1 MSETIWL
8 TIVILVAIGSISAIV
23 LYIVAKK
30 FYVYEDPR
38 IDEVVNILPNANCGG
53 CGYPGC
59 KAFAEACTKAED
71 LSNLFCPPGGSDN
84 MKNVAELLGLV
95 AVQKDPQVA
104 VLRCNGSNQN
114 RKKTSRYEGV
124 ENCSIASQFFGGD
137 TDCTY
142 GCLGYGECVDAC
154 TFDAMYM
161 DKDTGLPVIIE
172 NQCTACGACIKA
184 CPKDLIELRN
194 KGKKSRRIFV
204 SCMNE
209 DKGAAAKKA
218 CDVACIACNMCVKA
232 CKYDAI
238 TIVKQ
243 RAYIDFSKCVLC
255 RACVSVCPTNAI
267 HEVNFP
273 ARKVTA
279 EKVEETQLEA

>member
-1 MSETIWL
+1 
-8 TIVILVAIGSISAIV
+8 
-23 LYIVAKK
+23 
-30 FYVYEDPR
+30 
-38 IDEVVNILPNANCGG
+38 
-53 CGYPGC
+53 
-59 KAFAEACTKAED
+59 
-71 LSNLFCPPGGSDN
+71 
-84 MKNVAELLGLV
+84 
-95 AVQKDPQVA
+95 
-104 VLRCNGSNQN
+104 
-114 RKKTSRYEGV
+114 
-124 ENCSIASQFFGGD
+124 
-137 TDCTY
+137 
-142 GCLGYGECVDAC
+142 
-154 TFDAMYM
+154 
-161 DKDTGLPVIIE
+161 
-172 NQCTACGACIKA
+172 
-184 CPKDLIELRN
+184 
-194 KGKKSRRIFV
+194 
-204 SCMNE
+204 MNE